1 MDEIINDDDALN
13 HLDQLDKAHGVNKPI
28 EEATVDI
35 SSIKPAE
42 AASEST
48 SESKPTSL
56 GKARSYEHQIQMSQ
70 AEESPWKILSLDIL
84 PSRGMFYP
92 EGAELTIRSA
102 KTKEIRHWSTMDE
115 HDPID
120 VREKINYILNKCTRF
135 KIKGEAEFFNFND
148 FLDIDRYHILFR
160 IYELTFP
167 NQENK
172 LMANIRCNDKT
183 CGHVNRLQVTSKN
196 LLGFDI
202 PDELRKY
209 YSPEERCF
217 VINSEKLGKTLRFYM
232 PTGGVSEKFREKKKS
247 EITRGVEIDDS
258 FYDAAPYLVWDWRN
272 LNHANMSRFKMETV
286 GWGDHEF
293 AIIYKVTSSLK
304 KASTNRAIGV
314 CEKCK
319 KEVES
324 SIFLGGSFTVKD
336 IFIISARLDE
346 LI

>member
-1 MDEIINDDDALN
+1 MNDNVDDNDALSHLDKLDEI
-13 HLDQLDKAHGVNKPI
+13 HGVNKHV
-28 EEATVDI
+28 EEAIV
-35 SSIKPAE
+35 
-42 AASEST
+42 EST
-48 SESKPTSL
+48 NESPITSL
-56 GKARSYEHQIQMSQ
+56 GKARSYEQQISMSA
-70 AEESPWKILSLDIL
+70 AEESPWKILNLNLL
-84 PSRGMFYP
+84 PSKGMFYP
-92 EGAELTIRSA
+92 EGVELTIRSA

-120 VREKINYILNKCTRF
+120 VREKINYILNKCTKF

-172 LMANIRCNDKT
+172 LMANIKCNDKI
-183 CGHVNRLQVTSKN
+183 CSHVNRIQIISKN
-196 LLGFDI
+196 LLGFEI
-202 PDELRKY
+202 PTELLKY
-209 YSPEERCF
+209 YNQDERCF
-217 VINSEKLGKTLRFYM
+217 VINSEKLGKTLKFYM
-232 PTGGVSEKFREKKKS
+232 PTGGISEKFREKKKS
-247 EITRGVEIDDS
+247 EVSRGIEIDES
-258 FYDAAPYLVWDWRN
+258 FYDSAPYLIWDWRN
-272 LNHANMSRFKMETV
+272 LNTAAMTRFKMDTI

-293 AIIYKVTSSLK
+293 AIIYKVTNALK
-304 KASTNRAIGV
+304 KASINRAIGV

-336 IFIISARLDE
+336 IFIISIGLDE